1 MSVTDLRNWRLREKR
16 KKKRNN
22 QSQKTSIPMM
32 TAVKWSKE
40 WSSLACRKAKRKA
53 TLKQEELPTTGQ
65 SKTTTGP
72 NYTATTEEVVAP
84 TEKVEENDLK
94 IVTLKLCLGLKNKN
108 DTVKRLIM

>member
-72 NYTATTEEVVAP
+72 NYTATIAP
-84 TEKVEENDLK
+84 TEKVEENNLK
-94 IVTLKLCLGLKNKN
+94 IVTLNLCLGLKNKN